1 MISPVEPVFIFG
13 NIIFLNTL
21 GHIQTDWKLLL
32 TQFENRSK
40 ITNRS
45 GIRFYG
51 GEMDGHAKT
60 TNTVLSPFCSS
71 VCINLYSTLTGS
83 FPALNWL
90 YSYNWPPYR
99 SYRMSSNN
107 ALGATR
113 WPENSPSVHM
123 LIIWFAYFNR
133 HFKVMLFGAGDHT
146 IALILP
152 RFSLKNVNKG

>member
-1 MISPVEPVFIFG
+1 MHIRKWSFNTHFKPSAFSPQQLCVISPVEPVFIFG

-21 GHIQTDWKLLL
+21 GHIQTDWKELL

-60 TNTVLSPFCSS
+60 TNIVLSPFCSS
-71 VCINLYSTLTGS
+71 DCINLYSTLTGS
-83 FPALNWL
+83 FPTLNWL
-90 YSYNWPPYR
+90 YSYNLPPYH

-113 WPENSPSVHM
+113 WRKLTKRTYVNY
-123 LIIWFAYFNR
+123 LIRIFQ
-133 HFKVMLFGAGDHT
+133 
-146 IALILP
+146 
-152 RFSLKNVNKG
+152 